1 MPTTYSP
8 NLRVSIIG
16 TGDQAGV
23 WGDTTNTNI
32 GTLLEGAISGYTSIS
47 VTSANQAFTANN
59 GSADQA
65 RMAIVRLTTTTVAAF
80 NVYAPNTP
88 KVYLVWNDTAYT
100 ATIYPAAANT
110 VVATGT
116 GYTIA
121 AGAQQIV
128 WTNGTTGFYSVSSP
142 PLTATA
148 NFSMGG
154 FKITNVATPTTA
166 GDALAYGSTISV
178 STATFTGLATFNA
191 DITGTIGITTASGG
205 KFTFAH
211 TAPVVVTFSATAMV
225 FNCALSN
232 VFTVT
237 MTGNVTTAP
246 TYTNPK
252 DGQTI
257 NIFLTQDG
265 IGSRTMLWG
274 SSVKIA
280 GGTAQG
286 TLSTAAN
293 AVDLAVL
300 TYRTSTTFWYLTLA
314 KAFA

>member
-88 KVYLVWNDTAYT
+88 KVYLIWNDTAYT

-121 AGAQQIV
+121 AGAKQIV
-128 WTNGTTGFYSVSSP
+128 WTDGATGFYSVSSP

-154 FKITNVATPTTA
+154 FKITNLGAPTTS
-166 GDALAYGSTISV
+166 GDALAYGTSLGPI
-178 STATFTGLATFNA
+178 TATTASFSG
-191 DITGTIGITTASGG
+191 DITGTIGLTTPSGS

-232 VFTVT
+232 VFTVA
-237 MTGNVTTAP
+237 MTANVTVAP

-257 NIFLTQDG
+257 NIFLTQDAT
-265 IGSRTMLWG
+265 GSRTITWG

-280 GGTAQG
+280 GGATQG
-286 TLSTAAN
+286 VLSTAAN
-293 AVDLAVL
+293 SVDLAVL
-300 TYRTSTTFWYLTLA
+300 TYRSATTFWYLTLA